1 MTQRLSPRGFMAVAL
16 CAALF
21 ITGCA
26 NNSASNQSNYA
37 QRSDDVEAIDT
48 TIEREVDDALKRADA
63 RLGDARIRAHSY
75 NGVVLLVG
83 QVPSEELRDMAG
95 EVTSNLR
102 GVTDIH
108 NELTIAARLPASQH
122 GSPRMS
128 SATWQPTT
136 ASTLQ
141 KSKSPP
147 KMPAYI

>member
-83 QVPSEELRDMAG
+83 QVPSEELRDMA
-95 EVTSNLR
+95 V
-102 GVTDIH
+102 
-108 NELTIAARLPASQH
+108 RLPATYAVLLTSTTN
-122 GSPRMS
+122 SPSPLAYRPA
-128 SATWQPTT
+128 SA
-136 ASTLQ
+136 
-141 KSKSPP
+141 
-147 KMPAYI
+147 